1 MVKHHRVDP
10 FGHHG
15 DVEFVHPG
23 AGGAEFVRNRRE
35 FGWCV
40 LLVGGLGN
48 LYLSARSVTYDSG
61 GQRTGLCCCGG
72 GCMVFGVWCA
82 APRLAGSFG
91 DLWCRGWRSES
102 VSAGARGTLVL
113 APEGLCSVLP
123 EGLCVVVPEGLCS
136 VVPEGL
142 CFVVPEGLCA
152 VVPEG
157 LSARGTLC
165 GSARRTL
172 CGSARRTLFSCARR
186 TLIGG
191 ARRTLFGGARRTL
204 CWVWVRGLCGDVWM
218 YVGSGD
224 SWCFSPPLP
233 AGPHSRVTVTVSPV
247 IVPVGSVGG
256 RRASGVC
263 WWMGVCV

>member
-1 MVKHHRVDP
+1 MVV
-10 FGHHG
+10 
-15 DVEFVHPG
+15 
-23 AGGAEFVRNRRE
+23 
-35 FGWCV
+35 
-40 LLVGGLGN
+40 
-48 LYLSARSVTYDSG
+48 
-61 GQRTGLCCCGG
+61 
-72 GCMVFGVWCA
+72 GVWCLACGVRRRGWPA
-82 APRLAGSFG
+82 ALAICGAGAGAQRASVRVPEG
-91 DLWCRGWRSES
+91 LWC
-102 VSAGARGTLVL
+102 L

-186 TLIGG
+186 TLIGD

-233 AGPHSRVTVTVSPV
+233 AGPHFRVTAPVSPV

-256 RRASGVC
+256 RRAGGVC
-263 WWMGVCV
+263 WGMGVCV